1 MSDVAPWVVVLICIL
16 AAWTDSIAAILNRV
30 LQHVPTSIIITY
42 HSVVGLV
49 LVGSYILIEAAI
61 TGNGFRFTEY
71 TGRQYGIIIA
81 AVLCDSLTL
90 ITHTI
95 AF

>member
-1 MSDVAPWVVVLICIL
+1 MAPWVVVLICIL

-30 LQHVPTSIIITY
+30 LQHVPTSIIIIY

-61 TGNGFRFTEY
+61 TGDGLRFAAY
-71 TGRQYGIIIA
+71 SGSMYGLAEIGAICNVACMFCYII
-81 AVLCDSLTL
+81 S
-90 ITHTI
+90 
-95 AF
+95 F